1 MAFKLANFYDGIPI
15 FFGQIIIFHHLNYSG
30 HSGIDLS
37 RILTNQSVFT
47 HFVLT
52 PMKGSR
58 ALEMFGNY
66 STSFMYLKG
75 HCKRTL
81 ITNVCLEKHPS
92 LQVSFCFIYL
102 FIYFYL
108 ERITTFIIKEK
119 QDPAISHF
127 RNFSLIHDILGRLFT
142 VPYFSVRS
150 SIQRDLPLMAAI

>member
-1 MAFKLANFYDGIPI
+1 MAFKLANLYNGIPV

-81 ITNVCLEKHPS
+81 ITNVCLEKLPS

-102 FIYFYL
+102 FIFIWRGL
-108 ERITTFIIKEK
+108 QRLLSKKNKTLLFRISEILVSFMTF
-119 QDPAISHF
+119 
-127 RNFSLIHDILGRLFT
+127 
-142 VPYFSVRS
+142 
-150 SIQRDLPLMAAI
+150 